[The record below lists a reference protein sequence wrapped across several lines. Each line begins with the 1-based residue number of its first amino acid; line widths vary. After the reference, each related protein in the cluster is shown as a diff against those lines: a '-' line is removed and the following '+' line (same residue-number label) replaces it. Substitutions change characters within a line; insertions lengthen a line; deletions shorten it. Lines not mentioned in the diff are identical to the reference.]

1 MIGNQIVSRCQ
12 CDMGGIGQDD
22 LPAGIGNGC
31 SQRYLCG
38 VDKPDGKG
46 DKGSEDIGRS
56 RSRGADRTCWAGR
69 TSCSSS
75 SGGPCGSDCPCR
87 AGRARGA
94 GCAGISSSTVQPGCA
109 GGSGGADWSCRTGRA
124 RGAGCTGIS
133 SSTVQPRGAG
143 GSGRPSRSCGS
154 GLTGCAGCTGISS
167 STVQPGCAGGAG
179 RPSRSC
185 GSGLTGCAGRSAH
198 WAKVTV
204 AATGIGIRT
213 HGKAPLTILTHELSY
228 ACPAAFVRKRERDF
242 RFSLFPML
250 YYI

>member
-109 GGSGGADWSCRTGRA
+109 GG
-124 RGAGCTGIS
+124 
-133 SSTVQPRGAG
+133 
-143 GSGRPSRSCGS
+143 
-154 GLTGCAGCTGISS
+154 
-167 STVQPGCAGGAG
+167 AG

-250 YYI
+250 YYILRRIRRNSSALVPCRPIYCIRARSQPIYVEKSRFL